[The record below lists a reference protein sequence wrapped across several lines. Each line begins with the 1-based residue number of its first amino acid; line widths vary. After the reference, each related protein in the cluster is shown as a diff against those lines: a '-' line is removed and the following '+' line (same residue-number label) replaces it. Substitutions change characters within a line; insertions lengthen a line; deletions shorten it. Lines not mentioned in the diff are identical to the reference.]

1 MQHLQLIAAKE
12 EEIWRKGMTNERN
25 IDVQRLESVF
35 ENMLKVM
42 DNSKK
47 DIFSISEQTRKSYEA
62 LKQELE
68 EVQRETDKVINRGD
82 ELEKLTHTSR
92 QRLAEVSKN
101 FEKFTENELKRAYE
115 VANDLVVQLSINRL
129 EEKQLRTRR
138 DDLERRLIDLLKT
151 IERADQ
157 LANQVSTVLTYLTS
171 DLKEVGPALETARQ
185 RQEFAIKIIQAQE
198 EERKRLSREIHDGPA
213 QLLANVSL
221 RTGLIEQMCNPKV
234 DENVIKE
241 LRDLRELAREA
252 LHEVRRIIYDL
263 RPMAL
268 DDLGLVPTLKKYLK
282 KMMGYNEGVY
292 IHFTSKGP
300 DKRFDS
306 NFEASAF
313 RLIQESVSN
322 ALKHAEAK
330 DIWVKL
336 EWLHDTMN
344 IVVKDNGKGFAK
356 EEIKDKTFGLIG
368 MHERIELLKG
378 TIRIDSKIG
387 QGTTVFIQIPI
398 DEETMI
404 KEIKE

>member
-1 MQHLQLIAAKE
+1 
-12 EEIWRKGMTNERN
+12 MTNERN

>member
-1 MQHLQLIAAKE
+1 
-12 EEIWRKGMTNERN
+12 MTNERN

-47 DIFSISEQTRKSYEA
+47 DIFSISEQTRKNYEA

-68 EVQRETDKVINRGD
+68 EVQRETEKVIQRGD
-82 ELEKLTHTSR
+82 KLEKLTHTSR

-157 LANQVSTVLTYLTS
+157 LANQVSTVLTYLMS

-221 RTGLIEQMCNPKV
+221 RTGLIEQMCNPTT

-268 DDLGLVPTLKKYLK
+268 DDLGLVPTLQKYLK

-292 IHFTSKGP
+292 IHFMSKGP

-378 TIRIDSKIG
+378 KIRIDSKIG
-387 QGTTVFIQIPI
+387 EGTTVFIQIPI
-398 DEETMI
+398 DEKNTI

>member
-1 MQHLQLIAAKE
+1 MQHLQLIATKE
-12 EEIWRKGMTNERN
+12 GEIWRKGMSNERN

-35 ENMLKVM
+35 QNMLKVM

-47 DIFSISEQTRKSYEA
+47 DIFSISEQTRKNYEE

-68 EVQRETDKVINRGD
+68 EVQRETEKIINRGD
-82 ELEKLTHTSR
+82 ELEDLTHKSR

-101 FEKFTENELKRAYE
+101 FEKFSENELKRAYE

-129 EEKQLRTRR
+129 EEKQLRKRR
-138 DDLERRLIDLLKT
+138 DDLERRLVDLLKT
-151 IERADQ
+151 IERADL
-157 LANQVSTVLTYLTS
+157 LANQVSTVLTYLMS

-185 RQEFAIKIIQAQE
+185 RQEFAIKIIQTQE

-221 RTGLIEQMCNPKV
+221 RTGLIEQMCNPKT

-241 LRDLRELAREA
+241 LKELRELAREA
-252 LHEVRRIIYDL
+252 LSEVRRIIYDL

-268 DDLGLVPTLKKYLK
+268 DDLGLVPTLQKYLK
-282 KMMGYNEGVY
+282 KTMSYHEGVD
-292 IHFTSKGP
+292 IHFMSKGP

-306 NFEASAF
+306 NLEASVF

-322 ALKHAEAK
+322 ALKHAKAR

-336 EWLHDTMN
+336 EWLRDTMN

-378 TIRIDSKIG
+378 NIRIDSKIG
-387 QGTTVFIQIPI
+387 EGTTVFIQIPI
-398 DEETMI
+398 EKETI
-404 KEIKE
+404 DKRD